1 MAKNWTMAEAIKAIA
16 NQNAEDVKDI
26 YRRFPVA
33 GMLIT
38 KVVAGDT
45 KAAFDIIANLPEW
58 ATVNKFEKALKADV
72 PEAEEMDEAEDDAEV
87 EGEVVEEK
95 PAPKAK
101 KSEKVEKKVPV
112 KKAEAEVS
120 GGSDYAS
127 MSAKEMWDMLKDAGK
142 LKDLKAKGYGTKKAD
157 MQAYLEKYGLGDS
170 EPAAEAEV
178 KDDTEVEE
186 ASGYDSMTAQE
197 LFKECKKR
205 GIDAKPK
212 KPNKYYID
220 LLNKANTESD
230 TDDDADDDWDAEE
243 VVEEKPKAKKPEK
256 KAKAEKKPAKK
267 AEPVEDDD
275 DEDWDI

>member
-72 PEAEEMDEAEDDAEV
+72 PEAEEMDEAEDDAEA
-87 EGEVVEEK
+87 EDEVAEEK

-101 KSEKVEKKVPV
+101 KSEKVEKSKGEKLTGGKAYEMV
-112 KKAEAEVS
+112 KS
-120 GGSDYAS
+120 
-127 MSAKEMWDMLKDAGK
+127 AGK
-142 LKDLKAKGYGTKKAD
+142 LKDMKAKGFGTKAAD
-157 MQAYLEKYGLGDS
+157 YIAYVEKYGPFDS
-170 EPAAEAEV
+170 DAEDDADAEN
-178 KDDTEVEE
+178 DDPYAV
-186 ASGYDSMTAQE
+186 MTAQE

-205 GIDAKPK
+205 GIEVKPK

-220 LLNKANTESD
+220 LLTKFDSESD
-230 TDDDADDDWDAEE
+230 ANDDADDDWDEKE

-256 KAKAEKKPAKK
+256 KA
-267 AEPVEDDD
+267 EPVEDDD

>member
-72 PEAEEMDEAEDDAEV
+72 PEAEEMDEAEDDTEAED
-87 EGEVVEEK
+87 EVVEEK

-101 KSEKVEKKVPV
+101 KPEKVEKKV
-112 KKAEAEVS
+112 EAT
-120 GGSDYAS
+120 GDSDYAK
-127 MSAKEMWDMLKDAGK
+127 MSGPKLYALIKEAGK
-142 LKDLKAKGYGTKKAD
+142 LDDLKAKKFSTKKPGLLD
-157 MQAYLEKYGLGDS
+157 YINQYGLGDV
-170 EPAAEAEV
+170 ETEAE
-178 KDDTEVEE
+178 DDTE
-186 ASGYDSMTAQE
+186 AKNDDPYATMTAQE

-220 LLNKANTESD
+220 LLNKADVESD
-230 TDDDADDDWDAEE
+230 ADDDADDDWDAEE
-243 VVEEKPKAKKPEK
+243 VAEEKPKAKKSEK
-256 KAKAEKKPAKK
+256 KAPAKKAEKKPVKK

>member
-72 PEAEEMDEAEDDAEV
+72 PEAEEMTEAEDDAEV
-87 EGEVVEEK
+87 EDEVAEEK

-101 KSEKVEKKVPV
+101 KSEKVEKKVPT
-112 KKAEAEVS
+112 KKAEAEAS
-120 GGSDYAS
+120 GDSDYAS
-127 MSAKEMWDMLKDAGK
+127 MSGSKLWDLLKKAGK
-142 LKDLKAKGYGTKKAD
+142 FKDLKAKGFGTKKAD
-157 MQAYLEKYGLGDS
+157 ILEYLKQYPLGDS
-170 EPAAEAEV
+170 ESAAEAEV
-178 KDDTEVEE
+178 EDDTEVEE

-220 LLNKANTESD
+220 LLNKADAESD
-230 TDDDADDDWDAEE
+230 TDDDWDAEE
-243 VVEEKPKAKKPEK
+243 VVEEKPKAKPEK

-275 DEDWDI
+275 DDEDWDI